1 MNLAGWGAPPHK
13 ARYYL
18 ANVFPCGYIYPSAKI
33 HHDKLILGANVFIG
47 HDTMIYQDGD
57 GGPVEFGERVR
68 LWGHNVVET
77 GARGT
82 ITIGARS
89 RLNNGVEIYAYQAPI
104 QIGRDVGLGA
114 KSMFF
119 SYDHGFARGLLYS
132 KQPLQTKG
140 PIIIEDEVWI
150 GAGSIVLSGVC
161 IGKGA
166 VVAAGSIVTKD
177 IPSEAIAAGSPARVL
192 RYREE

>member
-1 MNLAGWGAPPHK
+1 MRVGSWGAPPYK

-18 ANVFPCGYIYPSAKI
+18 ANLYPSGYIYPSAGI
-33 HHDKLILGANVFIG
+33 HHRSLVLGANVFIG
-47 HDTMIYQDGD
+47 HHTMIYQEID
-57 GGPVEFGERVR
+57 GGPIQFSDRVR
-68 LWGHNVVET
+68 LWGHNIVET
-77 GARGT
+77 GDGGS

-89 RLNNGVEIYAYQAPI
+89 RLNTGAQIYAYKAPI
-104 QIGRDVGLGA
+104 HIGRDVGLGA
-114 KSMFF
+114 NSMFY
-119 SYDHGFARGLLYS
+119 SYDHSFGRGLLYS
-132 KQPLQTKG
+132 KQPLKTKG

-177 IPSEAIAAGSPARVL
+177 VPAEAIAAGSPARVL
-192 RYREE
+192 RYRED